1 MGDPRAWLLAIGLGT
16 GLEGEKGADSV
27 PDGDGMTIGEGL
39 GFLRVMGVFLF
50 KELIIMGG
58 DFGLSILT
66 TRLRGGSLS
75 SLKDTGDTREEG

>member
-1 MGDPRAWLLAIGLGT
+1 
-16 GLEGEKGADSV
+16 
-27 PDGDGMTIGEGL
+27 MTIGEGL

-58 DFGLSILT
+58 DFGLSMLT
-66 TRLRGGSLS
+66 TRLRGGSVS